1 MRVIHLNAGRQI
13 FACAALAVIVSSG
26 LATAADRFPFDQ
38 ELLLDAAPMRPAKRM
53 PILTVEPNGN
63 AKIDLWCRT
72 VPARVEISDA
82 TIKIEAGPLPEDLPA
97 MQSAGQ
103 CTPGRIKADEEMLA
117 SIVQVT
123 EWHPGR
129 RCDPA
134 VRAGND
140 EIPPG
145 DQLAAGAAGPKNSR
159 PHP

>member
-13 FACAALAVIVSSG
+13 FACAALAVILSSG

-38 ELLLDAAPMRPAKRM
+38 ELVLDAAPMRPAKRM

-103 CTPGRIKADEEMLA
+103 CTPERTQADEEMLA
-117 SIVQVT
+117 VLVEVT
-123 EWHPGR
+123 GWR
-129 RCDPA
+129 REGEG
-134 VRAGND
+134 VVLEGSRELKFRASD
-140 EIPPG
+140 
-145 DQLAAGAAGPKNSR
+145 
-159 PHP
+159 H